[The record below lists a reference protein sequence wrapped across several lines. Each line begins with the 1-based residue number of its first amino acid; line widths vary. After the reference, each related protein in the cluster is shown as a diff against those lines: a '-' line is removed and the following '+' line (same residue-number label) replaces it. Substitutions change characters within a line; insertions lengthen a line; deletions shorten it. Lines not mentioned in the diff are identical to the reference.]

1 VASAPALGAGD
12 REFESPRPDPPHQA
26 GRSFRSMRPVAA
38 YGPVAH
44 LHPPHADNPH
54 ADTPHARHPAHRPPP
69 HAKEP
74 APVKSDLETL
84 NPTRVKLT
92 VEVPF
97 EELKPSLDA
106 AYRKIGGQVSIPGFR
121 KGKVPPRVID
131 QRFGRAVVLEEAVNE
146 ALPELYGRAVEEND
160 VQVLGQ
166 PEVDVTE
173 LEDGQ
178 HLTFTA
184 EVDVRPQFD
193 LPDYEGLEVTVDDA
207 EVTDAEVEEQ
217 VDGLRERFA
226 TLTGVD
232 RAAAD
237 GDFVSMDLSA
247 TVDGQAVEE
256 LTAKGLSYQV
266 GSGSLLD
273 GLDEAVTGLSVGES
287 KDFPT
292 TLVGGDHAGQEATV
306 TVEVKSVKEREL
318 PELDD
323 DFAQTAS
330 EFDSLEEL
338 RDDVRKRVGEMKA
351 VQQGVQARDR
361 VLEALLAKVDIPL
374 PEGVI
379 KAEIE
384 SRNHNLAHQ
393 LEGAGMSRDDF
404 LAAEGQTAE
413 EFDADIDKRTR
424 EAMTAQFVLDKVVEK
439 EQLSVNEQELT
450 EHIVRS
456 ASRYGMGPDQFAQQ
470 IVSAGQVPVLV
481 SEVVRGK
488 ALALVLEKAVVT
500 DESGRPVDLE
510 ALREDATA
518 SDEPSDEPADEPSD
532 EAADEENAPA

>member
-1 VASAPALGAGD
+1 
-12 REFESPRPDPPHQA
+12 
-26 GRSFRSMRPVAA
+26 M
-38 YGPVAH
+38 
-44 LHPPHADNPH
+44 
-54 ADTPHARHPAHRPPP
+54 
-69 HAKEP
+69 
-74 APVKSDLETL
+74 KSDLETL

-237 GDFVSMDLSA
+237 GDFVSMDLAA

-287 KDFPT
+287 KNFPT

-306 TVEVKSVKEREL
+306 TVELKSVKEREL

-330 EFDSLEEL
+330 EFDSLDEL

-351 VQQGVQARDR
+351 VQQGVQARDK
-361 VLEALLAKVDIPL
+361 VLEALLANVDIPL

-379 KAEIE
+379 KAEID
-384 SRNHNLAHQ
+384 SRNHNMAHQ
-393 LEGAGMSRDDF
+393 LEAAGMSRDDF
-404 LAAEGQTAE
+404 LTAEGQTAE
-413 EFDADIDKRTR
+413 EFDADIEKRTR

-510 ALREDATA
+510 ALREDALEADPAHLGEPVEESSDETAVTA
-518 SDEPSDEPADEPSD
+518 SDEPAA

>member
-1 VASAPALGAGD
+1 
-12 REFESPRPDPPHQA
+12 
-26 GRSFRSMRPVAA
+26 
-38 YGPVAH
+38 
-44 LHPPHADNPH
+44 
-54 ADTPHARHPAHRPPP
+54 
-69 HAKEP
+69 
-74 APVKSDLETL
+74 VKSDLETL

-193 LPDYEGLEVTVDDA
+193 LPDYEGLAVTVDDA
-207 EVTDAEVEEQ
+207 EVTDAEVDEQ

-247 TVDGQAVEE
+247 TVDGQPVDE

-273 GLDEAVTGLSVGES
+273 GLDEAVTGLSVGEP

-330 EFDSLEEL
+330 EFDSLDEL
-338 RDDVRKRVGEMKA
+338 REDVRKRVAGMKA
-351 VQQGVQARDR
+351 VQQGVQARDK

-393 LEGAGMSRDDF
+393 LEAAGMSRDDF

-413 EFDADIDKRTR
+413 EFDADIEKRTR

-510 ALREDATA
+510 ALREDAQAADAAIEGELVDESVDEPAATA
-518 SDEPSDEPADEPSD
+518 SDEPAA
-532 EAADEENAPA
+532 EAAGEENAPA

>member
-1 VASAPALGAGD
+1 
-12 REFESPRPDPPHQA
+12 
-26 GRSFRSMRPVAA
+26 MK
-38 YGPVAH
+38 
-44 LHPPHADNPH
+44 
-54 ADTPHARHPAHRPPP
+54 T
-69 HAKEP
+69 
-74 APVKSDLETL
+74 DLETL

-106 AYRKIGGQVSIPGFR
+106 AYKKIGSQVSIPGFR

-131 QRFGRAVVLEEAVNE
+131 QRFGRGVVLEEAVNE
-146 ALPELYGRAVEEND
+146 ALPRFYGQAVEENS

-173 LEDGQ
+173 FEDGQ
-178 HLTFTA
+178 HLKFTA
-184 EVDVRPQFD
+184 EVDVRPEFD
-193 LPDYEGLEVTVDDA
+193 LPEYDGLEVTVDDVD
-207 EVTDAEVEEQ
+207 VTDDEVAEQ
-217 VDGLRERFA
+217 LDGLRERFS

-237 GDFVSMDLSA
+237 GDFVSVDLSA
-247 TVDGQAVEE
+247 VVDGEAVED

-273 GLDEAVTGLSVGES
+273 GLDEAITGLSAGES
-287 KDFPT
+287 RDFTT
-292 TLVGGDHAGQEATV
+292 TLVGGDHAGEEATV
-306 TVEVKSVKEREL
+306 TVTVVSVKEREL

-323 DFAQTAS
+323 EFAQMAS
-330 EFDSLEEL
+330 EFDTLDEL
-338 RDDVRKRVGEMKA
+338 RDDVRARLTQMKS

-361 VLEALLAKVDIPL
+361 VLEALLAEVDIPL

-379 KAEIE
+379 KAEVDA
-384 SRNHNLAHQ
+384 RNHNLAHQ
-393 LEGAGMSRDDF
+393 LEAAGMSKEDF
-404 LAAEGQTAE
+404 LAAEGQSAE
-413 EFDADIDKRTR
+413 EFDADIEKRTR

-450 EHIVRS
+450 QHIIRS

-470 IVSAGQVPVLV
+470 VVQAGQVPVLV

-488 ALALVLEKAVVT
+488 ALALVLERAKVV
-500 DESGRPVDLE
+500 DESGRQVDLE
-510 ALREDATA
+510 ALREDV
-518 SDEPSDEPADEPSD
+518 PADEADVLDVESTEVESTEVESTEVEGTEVETTEGT
-532 EAADEENAPA
+532 EAEEQPQA

>member
-1 VASAPALGAGD
+1 
-12 REFESPRPDPPHQA
+12 
-26 GRSFRSMRPVAA
+26 
-38 YGPVAH
+38 
-44 LHPPHADNPH
+44 
-54 ADTPHARHPAHRPPP
+54 
-69 HAKEP
+69 
-74 APVKSDLETL
+74 VKSDLETL

-97 EELKPSLDA
+97 AELKPSLDA

-131 QRFGRAVVLEEAVNE
+131 QRFGRAIVLEEAVNE
-146 ALPELYGRAVEEND
+146 ALPGLYGRAVEEND

-166 PEVDVTE
+166 PEVDITE
-173 LEDGQ
+173 IEDGQ
-178 HLTFTA
+178 HLKFTA
-184 EVDVRPQFD
+184 EVDVRPQFE
-193 LPDYEGLEVTVDDA
+193 LPEYEGLEVTVDDA
-207 EVTDAEVEEQ
+207 DVTDAEVDEQ

-247 TVDGQAVEE
+247 TVDGQAVDE

-273 GLDEAVTGLSVGES
+273 GLDEAVTGLSVGDA

-292 TLVGGDHAGQEATV
+292 TLVGGDHAGKEATV

-330 EFDSLEEL
+330 EFDTLEEL
-338 RDDVRKRVGEMKA
+338 RADVRKRVADMKA
-351 VQQGVQARDR
+351 VQQGVQARDK
-361 VLEALLAKVDIPL
+361 VLEALLSKVDIPL

-379 KAEIE
+379 KAEID

-393 LEGAGMSRDDF
+393 LEAAGMSRDDF
-404 LAAEGQTAE
+404 LAGEGQTAE
-413 EFDADIDKRTR
+413 EFDADIEKRTR

-450 EHIVRS
+450 QHIVRS

-510 ALREDATA
+510 ALREDATVDA
-518 SDEPSDEPADEPSD
+518 AVVADED
-532 EAADEENAPA
+532 ATLVADEDATVVADEDAPVVAAEDTTVDDSTGENAPA

>member
-1 VASAPALGAGD
+1 
-12 REFESPRPDPPHQA
+12 
-26 GRSFRSMRPVAA
+26 
-38 YGPVAH
+38 
-44 LHPPHADNPH
+44 
-54 ADTPHARHPAHRPPP
+54 
-69 HAKEP
+69 
-74 APVKSDLETL
+74 VKSDLETL

-106 AYRKIGGQVSIPGFR
+106 AYRKIGAQVTIPGFR

-131 QRFGRAVVLEEAVNE
+131 QRFGRATVLDEAVNE
-146 ALPELYGRAVEEND
+146 ALPKFYGEALEAND
-160 VQVLGQ
+160 VSPLGQ
-166 PEVDVTE
+166 PEVDVTSF
-173 LEDGQ
+173 EDGQ
-178 HLTFTA
+178 QLTFTA
-184 EVDVRPQFD
+184 EVDVRPEFD
-193 LPDYEGLEVTVDDA
+193 LPDYDGLEVTVDDA
-207 EVTDAEVEEQ
+207 DVSDAEVDEQ
-217 VDGLRERFA
+217 LDGLRERFA

-237 GDFVSMDLSA
+237 GDFVSIDLSA
-247 TVDGQAVEE
+247 SVAGEAVDD

-266 GSGSLLD
+266 GQGSLLD
-273 GLDEAVTGLSVGES
+273 GLDEAITGLAAGE
-287 KDFPT
+287 KADFPT
-292 TLVGGDHAGQEATV
+292 ALVGGDHAGEEATV

-330 EFDSLEEL
+330 EFDTLDEL
-338 RDDVRKRVGEMKA
+338 RADVRTRVEGMKA

-361 VLEALLAKVDIPL
+361 VLEALLAKVEIPL

-393 LEGAGMSRDDF
+393 LEAASMTKADF
-404 LAAEGQTAE
+404 LAAEGQSEE
-413 EFDADIDKRTR
+413 EFDADIDQRTR
-424 EAMTAQFVLDKVVEK
+424 GAMTAQFVLDKVVEK
-439 EQLSVNEQELT
+439 EQLSVNEAELT
-450 EHIVRS
+450 QHILRT

-470 IVSAGQVPVLV
+470 VVQAGQVPVLV

-488 ALALVLEKAVVT
+488 ALALVLERAKVV

-510 ALREDATA
+510 ALREDAPGDELLDV
-518 SDEPSDEPADEPSD
+518 SDDGIDHTGHD
-532 EAADEENAPA
+532 HD

>member
-1 VASAPALGAGD
+1 
-12 REFESPRPDPPHQA
+12 
-26 GRSFRSMRPVAA
+26 M
-38 YGPVAH
+38 
-44 LHPPHADNPH
+44 
-54 ADTPHARHPAHRPPP
+54 
-69 HAKEP
+69 
-74 APVKSDLETL
+74 KSDVETL

-97 EELKPSLDA
+97 EELAPSLDA
-106 AYRKIGGQVSIPGFR
+106 AYRKIGGQVTIPGFR

-131 QRFGRAVVLEEAVNE
+131 QRFGRGAVLEEAVNE
-146 ALPELYGRAVEEND
+146 ALPGLYGKAVEEND
-160 VQVLGQ
+160 VQVIGQ

-173 LEDGQ
+173 LADGER
-178 HLTFTA
+178 LVFTA
-184 EVDVRPQFD
+184 EVDVRPDFE
-193 LPDYEGLEVTVDDA
+193 LPDYDGLEVTVDDA
-207 EVTDAEVEEQ
+207 EVTDADIDEQ
-217 VDGLRERFA
+217 LEGLRERFA
-226 TLTGVD
+226 TLTGVE

-247 TVDGQAVEE
+247 TVGGEAVDD

-273 GLDEAVTGLSVGES
+273 GLDEAVTGLSVGETR
-287 KDFPT
+287 DFPT
-292 TLVGGDHAGQEATV
+292 TLVGGDHAGEEATV

-330 EFDSLEEL
+330 EFDTLDEL
-338 RDDVRKRVGEMKA
+338 RDDVRGRIGEMKS
-351 VQQGVQARDR
+351 VQQGVQARDK

-374 PEGVI
+374 PENVI

-384 SRNHNLAHQ
+384 ARNHNLAHQ
-393 LEGAGMSRDDF
+393 LEAAGMSRDDF

-413 EFDADIDKRTR
+413 EFDADVEERTR
-424 EAMTAQFVLDKVVEK
+424 GAMTAQFVLDKVVEK

-470 IVSAGQVPVLV
+470 IVQAGQVPVLV

-488 ALALVLEKAVVT
+488 ALALVLERAKVT
-500 DESGRPVDLE
+500 DESGRAVDLE
-510 ALREDATA
+510 ALREDSPTQVMDVDTRVRVRVAERGGRRTPTPTPARRPRARPRRTHPPEA
-518 SDEPSDEPADEPSD
+518 SG
-532 EAADEENAPA
+532 